1 MMNNNY
7 FSKFRKKSLQWVIG
21 CVFLYTSSRERNKN
35 TQSKHDMKNQIKK
48 NEIASRYETVA
59 EIEKNKSAILDELNG
74 HRRNGIADIKDIQ
87 QIIRDR

>member
-1 MMNNNY
+1 
-7 FSKFRKKSLQWVIG
+7 
-21 CVFLYTSSRERNKN
+21 
-35 TQSKHDMKNQIKK
+35 MKNQIKK